1 MHETFGGERKKSV
14 KVNVLPPP
22 ESESAFIETIQ
33 VNFTQVQQEAAYQ
46 APELEVPMKN
56 NPIELDKHRQSD
68 ASVYSKTSDIIEPKE
83 KHKTSEKKVP
93 IEERLRLKE
102 IEREVLYI
110 V

>member
-1 MHETFGGERKKSV
+1 LHETFGGERKKSI

-22 ESESAFIETIQ
+22 ELESAVIERFP
-33 VNFTQVQQEAAYQ
+33 VNFTEVQQETVYQ
-46 APELEVPMKN
+46 APELEMPMKN

-83 KHKTSEKKVP
+83 KHKASEKKVP

-110 V
+110 I